1 MMAMLHGESELSK
14 KVLTVLPSDP
24 YEQLEVAR
32 QITNLAVASKMS
44 ELESGTMKLQQTLVE
59 KDQMISTLQEHVA
72 NIQTTLLE
80 TSAKLTLAL
89 NEQGK
94 LNLEKTEMARQMKK
108 LTCDVA
114 KVCQ

>member
-108 LTCDVA
+108 LTRDVA

>member
-59 KDQMISTLQEHVA
+59 KEQMISTLQEHVA

-108 LTCDVA
+108 LTRDVA
-114 KVCQ
+114 KVCR

>member
-1 MMAMLHGESELSK
+1 MMAMLHGDSELSK

-94 LNLEKTEMARQMKK
+94 LNLEKNEMARQMKK
-108 LTCDVA
+108 LTRDVA

>member
-1 MMAMLHGESELSK
+1 VEMMAMLHGESELSK

-24 YEQLEVAR
+24 YQQLEVAR

-44 ELESGTMKLQQTLVE
+44 ELESGAMKLQQTLVE
-59 KDQMISTLQEHVA
+59 KDQMISTLQDHVA

-89 NEQGK
+89 NEQV
-94 LNLEKTEMARQMKK
+94 RSF
-108 LTCDVA
+108 CIF
-114 KVCQ
+114 

>member
-1 MMAMLHGESELSK
+1 MNKIVEMMAMLHGDSELSK

-89 NEQGK
+89 NEQV
-94 LNLEKTEMARQMKK
+94 RSF
-108 LTCDVA
+108 CIS
-114 KVCQ
+114 